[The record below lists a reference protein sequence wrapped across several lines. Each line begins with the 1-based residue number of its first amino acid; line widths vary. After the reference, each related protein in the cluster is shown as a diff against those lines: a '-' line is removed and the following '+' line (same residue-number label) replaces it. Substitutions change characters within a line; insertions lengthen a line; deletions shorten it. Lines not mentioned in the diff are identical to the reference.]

1 MVVSVIGVGQ
11 VATPDSA
18 SEHVKVTVALPKL
31 TPPTG
36 VGVTVAVMVGGVL
49 SKLTLLQAVLEK
61 PAASIADPQTD

>member
-1 MVVSVIGVGQ
+1 MPESVSEQ
-11 VATPDSA
+11 V
-18 SEHVKVTVALPKL
+18 KLTVALPKL
-31 TPPTG
+31 IPPCR